1 MANPKTAEE
10 WKQAAENFKE
20 ERKTIIANIATAKAA
35 QAEKNAQSLALFKQ
49 AQEAKQKGDTATY
62 ESLTEQ
68 RTALKEE
75 ASSLGSD
82 IGQLQDDLKNNTINI
97 SNAND
102 WAAQAETG
110 APNTSPNTPPATD
123 KPNTPPT
130 AVPPTTT
137 VPATTE
143 AANVAPSSVATT
155 TAPVDTT
162 DPLANPL
169 TPAPAVDPQTG
180 LTTASSEQLAA
191 DYGVSTPEP
200 PQGSIATDTTDPVG
214 LGQHTSTIAD
224 DPYNLNGPP
233 AYDDAAMPTEADVIA
248 SQNASVTQGFKD
260 NANQQFTIAQ
270 QRKTV
275 NNGDWRVKLRLAP
288 SANYLYLDPD
298 AKSGILAPLAVS
310 DGIIFPYTPKI
321 ETAYKANYNSYSYDL
336 THSNYRGYFY
346 QNSYVDA
353 VNISCPFTA
362 QSTDE
367 ANYLLAVIHFF
378 RSVTKMFYG
387 QDTQRGAPPPLVY
400 LSGLGEYQF
409 NDHACVVSS
418 FNYSLPADVD
428 YIRSGSPNI
437 NNTNLSTRRP
447 LSSGGS
453 SIFGGLLG
461 GALNRLANAGAPKG
475 GVTAPPPPPT
485 LGLDRPTYVPTKMD
499 ISITLLPI
507 QSRAQ
512 VSKQFSVKDFANGNL
527 LKGGFW

>member
-1 MANPKTAEE
+1 MSQYTTSQTTPTGLIVNTVLDTEQNTTTYTVTAPNGTVATNTQSSELGGGTYSNLTALRNQLMAGGVEADLAAPLLRAVRDTTTNVKDQATTATAE
-10 WKQAAENFKE
+10 AE
-20 ERKTIIANIATAKAA
+20 ATGNPPP
-35 QAEKNAQSLALFKQ
+35 AEKQTIPVSTVTNPQVPQPTNNVPS
-49 AQEAKQKGDTATY
+49 AT
-62 ESLTEQ
+62 EV
-68 RTALKEE
+68 
-75 ASSLGSD
+75 SS
-82 IGQLQDDLKNNTINI
+82 T
-97 SNAND
+97 
-102 WAAQAETG
+102 
-110 APNTSPNTPPATD
+110 
-123 KPNTPPT
+123 
-130 AVPPTTT
+130 
-137 VPATTE
+137 
-143 AANVAPSSVATT
+143 NVAT
-155 TAPVDTT
+155 
-162 DPLANPL
+162 
-169 TPAPAVDPQTG
+169 TPAPAVDPQSG
-180 LTTASSEQLAA
+180 LTTANAEQIGAA
-191 DYGVSTPEP
+191 YGYTAPTPV
-200 PQGSIATDTTDPVG
+200 QGSIATDTTDPVG
-214 LGQHTSTIAD
+214 LGQQANSIVGE
-224 DPYNLNGPP
+224 DPYNQAGAEA
-233 AYDDAAMPTEADVIA
+233 AYNDTPSPTEADVIA
-248 SQNASVTQGFKD
+248 SQDASVTQGFKD

-288 SANYLYLDPD
+288 NANYLYLDPD
-298 AKSGILAPLAVS
+298 AKGGILAPLAVS
-310 DGIIFPYTPKI
+310 DGVIFPYTPKI
-321 ETAYKANYNSYSYDL
+321 DTAYKANYTTYDL

-353 VNISCPFTA
+353 VNITCPFTA

-418 FNYSLPADVD
+418 FNYTLPSDVD

-447 LSSGGS
+447 LSAGGS

>member
-1 MANPKTAEE
+1 MAQYTSTKTDPVTGKVVNVILDTVTNTA
-10 WKQAAENFKE
+10 
-20 ERKTIIANIATAKAA
+20 TITVTNQHGDVIANSTQQLPATFGAGAATDAYNDVVSQA
-35 QAEKNAQSLALFKQ
+35 QAGVA
-49 AQEAKQKGDTATY
+49 EAEAT
-62 ESLTEQ
+62 
-68 RTALKEE
+68 
-75 ASSLGSD
+75 G
-82 IGQLQDDLKNNTINI
+82 N
-97 SNAND
+97 
-102 WAAQAETG
+102 
-110 APNTSPNTPPATD
+110 PPPAEKEPIPVSTVTN
-123 KPNTPPT
+123 PQVPQPT
-130 AVPPTTT
+130 N
-137 VPATTE
+137 
-143 AANVAPSSVATT
+143 NV
-155 TAPVDTT
+155 
-162 DPLANPL
+162 PLA
-169 TPAPAVDPQTG
+169 TEVSSTVDPQSG
-180 LTTASSEQLAA
+180 LTTAEAEQLGAA
-191 DYGVSTPEP
+191 YGYTAPAPV
-200 PQGSIATDTTDPVG
+200 QGSIATDTTDPVG
-214 LGQHTSTIAD
+214 LGQQANSIVGE
-224 DPYNLNGPP
+224 DPYNQAGAEA
-233 AYDDAAMPTEADVIA
+233 AYNDTPSPNEADVIA
-248 SQNASVTQGFKD
+248 SQDASVTQGFKD

-288 SANYLYLDPD
+288 NANYLYLDPD
-298 AKSGILAPLAVS
+298 AKGGILAPLAVS
-310 DGIIFPYTPKI
+310 DGVIFPYTPKI
-321 ETAYKANYNSYSYDL
+321 DTAYKANYTTYDL

-353 VNISCPFTA
+353 VNITCPFTA

-418 FNYSLPADVD
+418 FNYTLPSDVD

-447 LSSGGS
+447 LSAGGS